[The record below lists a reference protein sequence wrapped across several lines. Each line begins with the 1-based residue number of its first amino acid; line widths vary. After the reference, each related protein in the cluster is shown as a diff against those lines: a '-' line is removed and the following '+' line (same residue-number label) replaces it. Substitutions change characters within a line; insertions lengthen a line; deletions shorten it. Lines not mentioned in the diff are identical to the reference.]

1 MKTVKYHCDLC
12 REEKKKE
19 DLKTLFFKSD
29 ITPQRYVLLDNQTE
43 KSDKHI
49 CIDCVKLIKDF

>member
-12 REEKKKE
+12 REEKEKSE
-19 DLKTLFFKSD
+19 LKTLFFKSD
-29 ITPQRYVLLDNQTE
+29 IIPQRYVLLGGNTD

-49 CIDCVKLIKDF
+49 CNDCIKLIKDF